1 MFAHVRREAARIT
14 VATVTAALA
23 LAACGANTANE
34 DQAAQATGRFPARVR
49 VHFPLHQRLAEPS
62 QLIIAVTNTG
72 TRAMPNVAVT
82 ITNPAAPGAQAFGTL
97 IAAPAPGQPI
107 LAGRSR
113 AVWVID
119 RGPGPCGYS
128 CHQGGPGAAVTSYTN
143 TWALGRLDPGHTAT
157 FDWHL
162 TALAPGAF
170 TVAYRVAAG
179 LSGKAPA
186 VGATTAGAL
195 RVAISSA
202 PLQASV
208 NAAGQVVQSAGG

>member
-1 MFAHVRREAARIT
+1 MFARVRRGFAPSIAA
-14 VATVTAALA
+14 ATAALA

-34 DQAAQATGRFPARVR
+34 DQAAQATGDFPARVQVR
-49 VHFPLHQRLAEPS
+49 FPVRQHLAQPS
-62 QLIIAVTNTG
+62 QLVIAVTNTG
-72 TRAMPNVAVT
+72 ARVMPNVAVT
-82 ITNPAAPGAQAFGTL
+82 ISNPAAPGAQAFGTL

-143 TWALGRLDPGHTAT
+143 TWALGRLRPGHTAT
-157 FDWHL
+157 FEWHL
-162 TALAPGAF
+162 TALAPGAY

-195 RVAISSA
+195 HVAIAST
-202 PLQASV
+202 PRQAFV
-208 NAAGQVVQSAGG
+208 NAAGQVVESGGG